1 MFRVSLLPQAAPFVI
16 AGALLAA
23 PAMAQLS
30 DTPNGAAGSPAAKE
44 RGARPALERETSDRP
59 TVDAPREAEEQ
70 QTDERQGLDK
80 GLEKQQEA
88 DAPQGVDEQQ
98 RVDERQATDARES
111 LAHALRDWSN
121 EEPNVG
127 RSVQRSD
134 IAAYYKKRDYAPIWR
149 DAEGFAKSAKSALNT
164 LRDAGRDG
172 LRVNAPSQ
180 ESSWSAEGELALSEA
195 VADYAA
201 QASGARVNPATISPD
216 IEERPSVVKP
226 AQALDAIAEAGD
238 EAGARLAAFNPP
250 HPGYAAL
257 REKLAE
263 LRAAR
268 GHPRREAARAHES
281 DARPI
286 TNFASLPEAKAKR
299 VEAEIVANMERW
311 RWEPREMGATRLEV
325 NIPQFETT
333 FTRDNQ
339 IVFRGRVVVGKK
351 TSPTPVF
358 SDVMPYI
365 IINPTWTVPES
376 IIEKELEPKTGGKLS
391 KLRTRGYKVT
401 FRNGRAIVQQE
412 PGEKNALGRL
422 KFVFP
427 NDLLIYMHDT
437 PQKKLFARA
446 KRAFSHGCVRVQDPF
461 KLAEEVIARPGYDE
475 KRLKALIGKKEHRIN
490 LAKPIPVHIE
500 YFTAVV
506 NDDGALKLYD
516 DIYGYSAKVR
526 SALAL

>member
-23 PAMAQLS
+23 PAMAQMLS
-30 DTPNGAAGSPAAKE
+30 AQNDSPAAAE
-44 RGARPALERETSDRP
+44 RRARPALERENSDRP
-59 TVDAPREAEEQ
+59 TTNAPREADEQQ
-70 QTDERQGLDK
+70 QTDERQELDQA
-80 GLEKQQEA
+80 LEKQQGA

-111 LAHALRDWSN
+111 LARALRDWSN
-121 EEPNVG
+121 EEPSVD
-127 RSVQRSD
+127 RSVQRAE
-134 IAAYYKKRDYAPIWR
+134 IAAYYKNRDFAPIWR
-149 DAEGFAKSAKSALNT
+149 DADGFTKSAKSALDT
-164 LRDAGRDG
+164 LRDAARDG
-172 LRVNAPSQ
+172 LRVNAPAQ
-180 ESSWSAEGELALSEA
+180 ESSWSAAGELALSEA
-195 VADYAA
+195 IADYAA

-216 IEERPSVVKP
+216 IEERPSVVKSP
-226 AQALDAIAEAGD
+226 QALDAVAEAGD
-238 EAGARLAAFNPP
+238 EAGARLAAYNPP
-250 HPGYAAL
+250 HPAYAAL

-268 GHPRREAARAHES
+268 GHPRREAAASHES
-281 DARPI
+281 DAKPI

-299 VEAEIVANMERW
+299 VEAEIIANMERW

-333 FTRDNQ
+333 FTRDNH
-339 IVFRGRVVVGKK
+339 IVFRARVVVGKK

-490 LAKPIPVHIE
+490 LAKPIPVHVE

-506 NDDGALKLYD
+506 NDEGALKLYD

>member
-1 MFRVSLLPQAAPFVI
+1 MSSPQNDSP
-16 AGALLAA
+16 
-23 PAMAQLS
+23 
-30 DTPNGAAGSPAAKE
+30 DSPAAAE
-44 RGARPALERETSDRP
+44 RSARPALERENFNRP
-59 TVDAPREAEEQ
+59 P
-70 QTDERQGLDK
+70 
-80 GLEKQQEA
+80 A

-98 RVDERQATDARES
+98 RADERQATDARES
-111 LAHALRDWSN
+111 LAQALRDWSN
-121 EEPNVG
+121 EEPDDS
-127 RSVQRSD
+127 RSVQRSE
-134 IAAYYKKRDYAPIWR
+134 IAAYYKTRDFAPIWR
-149 DAEGFAKSAKSALNT
+149 DADGFTKSAKSALDT

-172 LRVNAPSQ
+172 LRVKTPAQ

-238 EAGARLAAFNPP
+238 GAGARLAAFNPP
-250 HPGYAAL
+250 HPAYAAL

-268 GHPRREAARAHES
+268 GHPRREATAAHGS

-299 VEAEIVANMERW
+299 VEAEIIANMERW

-358 SDVMPYI
+358 SDVMPY
-365 IINPTWTVPES
+365 NHHQSDLDRSGVDHRE
-376 IIEKELEPKTGGKLS
+376 GAGAQN
-391 KLRTRGYKVT
+391 RR
-401 FRNGRAIVQQE
+401 Q
-412 PGEKNALGRL
+412 ALQAS
-422 KFVFP
+422 
-427 NDLLIYMHDT
+427 H
-437 PQKKLFARA
+437 AR
-446 KRAFSHGCVRVQDPF
+446 
-461 KLAEEVIARPGYDE
+461 I
-475 KRLKALIGKKEHRIN
+475 
-490 LAKPIPVHIE
+490 
-500 YFTAVV
+500 
-506 NDDGALKLYD
+506 
-516 DIYGYSAKVR
+516 
-526 SALAL
+526 

>member
-1 MFRVSLLPQAAPFVI
+1 MFRVSLLPQAAAFVI

-23 PAMAQLS
+23 PAVAQLS
-30 DTPNGAAGSPAAKE
+30 SAPNDAPRSPAAAE
-44 RGARPALERETSDRP
+44 RRARPALERETSDRP
-59 TVDAPREAEEQ
+59 TADAPREAEEQ

-80 GLEKQQEA
+80 RQGA
-88 DAPQGVDEQQ
+88 DAPQGVEEQR
-98 RVDERQATDARES
+98 RVDRRQATDARES
-111 LAHALRDWSN
+111 LARALRDWSN
-121 EEPNVG
+121 EEPRVDE
-127 RSVQRSD
+127 SVQRSE
-134 IAAYYKKRDYAPIWR
+134 IAAYYKKRNYAPIWR
-149 DAEGFAKSAKSALNT
+149 AADGFTESARSALGA

-172 LRVNAPSQ
+172 LRVNAPAQ
-180 ESSWSAEGELALSEA
+180 ESSWSAAGELALSEA

-226 AQALDAIAEAGD
+226 AQALDAVAEAGD
-238 EAGARLAAFNPP
+238 GAGARLAAFNPS
-250 HPGYAAL
+250 HPAYAAL

-268 GHPRREAARAHES
+268 GHPRRQAAAAHES
-281 DARPI
+281 DAKPI
-286 TNFASLPEAKAKR
+286 TNFASLSEAKAKR
-299 VEAEIVANMERW
+299 VEAEIIANMERW

-339 IVFRGRVVVGKK
+339 AVLRARVIVGKK

-358 SDVMPYI
+358 SDLMPYI
-365 IINPTWTVPES
+365 IINPSWNVPES
-376 IIEKELEPKTGGKLS
+376 IIENELEPKTGGKLS
-391 KLRTRGYKVT
+391 KLRARGYKVT
-401 FRNGRAIVQQE
+401 YRNGRPIVQQE

-446 KRAFSHGCVRVQDPF
+446 KRAYSHGCVRVQDPF
-461 KLAEEVIARPGYDE
+461 KLAEEVVARPGYDE
-475 KRLKALIGKKEHRIN
+475 KRLKALIGTKEHRIN